1 MRSLF
6 PYFRGKGE
14 LESCLK
20 GLGVSYCIL
29 CPAVLFGKEDV
40 LINTIAWSLRHLPVF
55 GNFGAGDHKLQPI
68 YVGDLAQSAVQK
80 VKGGRK
86 PPFSPSVVLLVFG
99 LN

>member
-1 MRSLF
+1 
-6 PYFRGKGE
+6 
-14 LESCLK
+14 
-20 GLGVSYCIL
+20 
-29 CPAVLFGKEDV
+29 
-40 LINTIAWSLRHLPVF
+40 VF